1 MQPPEVDTQRCDGLD
16 YPLARLMAELLEP
29 SWYRKRYT
37 DVGGNDL
44 SALQHFIHF
53 GAAEKRDPNRFF
65 DTEWYV
71 EHNPDVASSGLN
83 PLQHY
88 LQAGAAELRNPHPR
102 FDAVY
107 YVQQYPDAAV
117 NPLLYHLRVGM
128 ARGYPTEKPI
138 DIRDYLP
145 SDKPTLP
152 APSDVSVDVVIPV
165 HRGFETATRCIR
177 SVLADRA
184 WPLARIIVI
193 DDRCSEPR
201 LVAWLESLAEDG
213 EIHLIRN
220 RRYLGF
226 SASAQLAID
235 AAEEHDVVLLRS
247 NTEVPAMWLRRLVAQ
262 AYAHPDIATVS
273 PLWDRAAISGY
284 PDDDGKST
292 ETSTR
297 IDDFC
302 HTTNAGRF
310 IDVSASADH
319 CAYIRQAALRAVG
332 GWSASDFCARA
343 TDAGWQHRVVCDT
356 FVSRNGYLGP
366 KEALCPVVADAIAFQ
381 FAVTASLFRES
392 GLPVILM
399 VTHSAGGG
407 VRRHINGLIERY
419 RDSARFLLL
428 QGTERGTALWVPSLP
443 DHPVLRLP
451 ADRLNDLLTVLR
463 STNLSRIHIHHLLRM
478 DMDIRALV
486 HRLGV
491 PFDVTVHDYYAICP
505 QVNLLRGD
513 DGLYCGEPGP
523 AACNACIADQ
533 SSHGARDII
542 SWRRDLAWQF
552 IDADRVICPSENVKR
567 RLGRYGLAER
577 AFVVPHE
584 QQTQTI
590 WNTRLPAFSMP
601 PLRIALLGV
610 LANHKGA
617 RAVAEVAEAAAP
629 GTVQIHLIGHLE
641 DRFPK
646 PARKLIKATG
656 RYRDSELPALLRRI
670 DPHVIWLPSSA
681 PETYSYTLSAAIATG
696 LPIVATD
703 IGSFTERLAGRPY
716 TWLVDHRTS
725 AKDWLAVFDA
735 VQATLRRP
743 ADRTPAQRPVTI
755 SDFYN
760 NRYLSPAR
768 PGATVS
774 GGSSKIPPRT
784 KTRDK
789 NPVGRKPRITVVP
802 ERNGTG
808 GLTPSAY
815 IRLLLPLD
823 HPTVGD
829 GFDIVL
835 ADAETVFDYDADI
848 IVTQRYAVR
857 DLETANRLA
866 VHAHRI
872 GARLLF
878 DLDDDLLSV
887 PTNHPDATTLRPF
900 AKVVR
905 RMLTVADTVW
915 VSTSGLAE
923 RLASIRPDALVVENR
938 LDERIWI
945 HEPTANSAWDDPI
958 RILCMGTTTHDRDF
972 ALIEPVLARLKAE
985 YRDHVMIDV
994 LGMTIQSELPTGLNR
1009 IGPSTHA
1016 SRSYA
1021 GFVNWLTS
1029 MQIRWHI
1036 GLAPLLDTSFN
1047 RCKSPIKA
1055 MDYAALGL
1063 VTVAS
1068 DMPTYRGSLAD
1079 GRAGQ
1084 LVSNDPMAW
1093 HATLDWLI
1101 RDHTLRRSIAQQARR
1116 AFVEDGTLHS
1126 DGERRRAAWT
1136 SLLRAKKPRAA

>member
-1 MQPPEVDTQRCDGLD
+1 
-16 YPLARLMAELLEP
+16 
-29 SWYRKRYT
+29 
-37 DVGGNDL
+37 
-44 SALQHFIHF
+44 
-53 GAAEKRDPNRFF
+53 
-65 DTEWYV
+65 
-71 EHNPDVASSGLN
+71 
-83 PLQHY
+83 
-88 LQAGAAELRNPHPR
+88 
-102 FDAVY
+102 
-107 YVQQYPDAAV
+107 
-117 NPLLYHLRVGM
+117 
-128 ARGYPTEKPI
+128 
-138 DIRDYLP
+138 
-145 SDKPTLP
+145 
-152 APSDVSVDVVIPV
+152 
-165 HRGFETATRCIR
+165 
-177 SVLADRA
+177 
-184 WPLARIIVI
+184 
-193 DDRCSEPR
+193 
-201 LVAWLESLAEDG
+201 
-213 EIHLIRN
+213 
-220 RRYLGF
+220 
-226 SASAQLAID
+226 
-235 AAEEHDVVLLRS
+235 
-247 NTEVPAMWLRRLVAQ
+247 
-262 AYAHPDIATVS
+262 
-273 PLWDRAAISGY
+273 
-284 PDDDGKST
+284 
-292 ETSTR
+292 
-297 IDDFC
+297 
-302 HTTNAGRF
+302 
-310 IDVSASADH
+310 
-319 CAYIRQAALRAVG
+319 
-332 GWSASDFCARA
+332 
-343 TDAGWQHRVVCDT
+343 
-356 FVSRNGYLGP
+356 
-366 KEALCPVVADAIAFQ
+366 
-381 FAVTASLFRES
+381 
-392 GLPVILM
+392 
-399 VTHSAGGG
+399 
-407 VRRHINGLIERY
+407 
-419 RDSARFLLL
+419 
-428 QGTERGTALWVPSLP
+428 
-443 DHPVLRLP
+443 
-451 ADRLNDLLTVLR
+451 
-463 STNLSRIHIHHLLRM
+463 
-478 DMDIRALV
+478 MDIRALV
-486 HRLGV
+486 HRLDV

-703 IGSFTERLAGRPY
+703 IGSFTKRLAGRPY
-716 TWLVDHRTS
+716 TWLGGSPHLGER
-725 AKDWLAVFDA
+725 LAGGVRRGA
-735 VQATLRRP
+735 SERCAAQRIELRRNGP
-743 ADRTPAQRPVTI
+743 SRFQI
-755 SDFYN
+755 STTTGIC
-760 NRYLSPAR
+760 RRRA
-768 PGATVS
+768 PGAAVS
-774 GGSSKIPPRT
+774 GGSSKIPPRA

-1101 RDHTLRRSIAQQARR
+1101 CDHTLRRSIAQQARR
-1116 AFVEDGTLHS
+1116 AFVEGGTLHS
-1126 DGERRRAAWT
+1126 DGVCRRAAWT
-1136 SLLRAKKPRAA
+1136 SLRPAKRATCSVIA